1 MCTWVHSRDPRE
13 YLGDL
18 GAGVRAWDLVRTKD
32 QLVWDI
38 SHSPDRMHKAGGC
51 RLQAK
56 DVLAYVGGGQGRE
69 DSLVGERP
77 VQDCQLDGAGKTCTV
92 FDIRSVLKSVTL
104 PSLRYYSSAL

>member
-1 MCTWVHSRDPRE
+1 MCTWGHSRDPRE

-18 GAGVRAWDLVRTKD
+18 RAGVRAWDLVRTKD

-69 DSLVGERP
+69 DSLVRKDQYRTASLMEQEKP
-77 VQDCQLDGAGKTCTV
+77 ALCLILDL
-92 FDIRSVLKSVTL
+92 SS
-104 PSLRYYSSAL
+104 SL

>member
-1 MCTWVHSRDPRE
+1 MFLLNLSNLKGKFIFMARVRISMFGQVNGS
-13 YLGDL
+13 YLMI
-18 GAGVRAWDLVRTKD
+18 
-32 QLVWDI
+32 I

>member
-18 GAGVRAWDLVRTKD
+18 EAGVRTWDLVRTKD

-38 SHSPDRMHKAGGC
+38 SHSPDRMHMAGGC

-69 DSLVGERP
+69 DSLVW
-77 VQDCQLDGAGKTCTV
+77 GKTSTG
-92 FDIRSVLKSVTL
+92 L
-104 PSLRYYSSAL
+104 PA